1 VARSYNYNSGTRVT
15 LAEGHGGRQRRFE
28 TANALPYHLVPNRM
42 ALSKVTVFDRTGV
55 AQVAVDEEGQAKPC
69 VLGVRW
75 VNPVTFETIRVRG
88 GKRTGPAGEVLQ
100 ELSPT
105 IDLSP
110 FANNRRDKGK
120 EGKAG

>member
-1 VARSYNYNSGTRVT
+1 
-15 LAEGHGGRQRRFE
+15 
-28 TANALPYHLVPNRM
+28 M
-42 ALSKVTVFDRTGV
+42 ALRKVTVFDRTGV
-55 AQVAVDEEGQAKPC
+55 AQIAVDEEGQAKPC

-100 ELSPT
+100 ELRPT

-110 FANNRRDKGK
+110 FANNPQDKKK